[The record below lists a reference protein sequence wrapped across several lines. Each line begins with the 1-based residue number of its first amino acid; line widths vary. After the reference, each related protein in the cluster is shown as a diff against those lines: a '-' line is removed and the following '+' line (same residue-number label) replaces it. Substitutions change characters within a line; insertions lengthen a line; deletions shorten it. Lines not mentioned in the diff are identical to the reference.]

1 MPESGEEDFDQQR
14 RNRDKFVREREYGDR
29 TRGRDFAMDRRDY
42 SNGTGMKRNTIR
54 REDEP
59 VVKRNRFDSA
69 SDSFDPQFIRKEE
82 TTIPVMLTFKKFLA
96 TQDDSLTDEEAIE
109 KYKEYK
115 LEFKRQEYEKYF
127 QQHRDEE
134 WFRLK
139 YHPVDSGTIKEEQ
152 KAFVQKRLDIF
163 TSFLENVVIKLEDG
177 PDEALEALNDEEIED
192 ESITDLKKM
201 QQQKSDAPNGSNG
214 DVKTEVKT
222 ETDAAV
228 SSQDAEGSELCKQH
242 PGFLRIGLTD
252 PLQESKFQ
260 RRGWVTFRRDVN
272 VKEIFW
278 GLKNA
283 KIAGA
288 DLGAIVNRDL
298 KRRIRFVNG
307 VTLHRTVAQN
317 DIKHAAK
324 LIVLYDHKAKL
335 HLDPEAPYGPI
346 EDLDSA
352 IVQSKNPVLKGIVD
366 YLVEE
371 TSAEEE
377 ELLGMN
383 GNAETDAKIPLEIDT
398 DQLKVLDKLVLYLRI
413 VHSVDFY
420 NHGEYPNEDTMP
432 NRIGIIHVRG
442 FPPKEDQFEKSEN
455 GTVMIPKSFI
465 DVSFAFLPSL
475 DSYMLYRTSL
485 LVSTTDLIQHYSKIP
500 YILQKSSR
508 NLATRM
514 PKKLSK
520 TLLQQIVLNW
530 RKTNGCAHSQH
541 LVSKHQEKLDEVK
554 DEALYFNNYLS
565 DPCRPQNPEPK
576 AVPQSQPQT
585 SSTISSTDERRP
597 QQDFDRNGIKLG
609 CTN

>member
-1 MPESGEEDFDQQR
+1 MPESGDEDVDQQR
-14 RNRDKFVREREYGDR
+14 KNRDKFVREREYGDR

-42 SNGTGMKRNTIR
+42 SNGAGMKRNTIR

-82 TTIPVMLTFKKFLA
+82 TAIPVMLTFKKFLA

-115 LEFKRQEYEKYF
+115 LEFKHQEYEKYF

-139 YHPVDSGTIKEEQ
+139 YHPVDSETIKEEQ
-152 KAFVQKRLDIF
+152 KAFGQKRLDIF
-163 TSFLENVVIKLEDG
+163 TSFLENGLIAQTNLDYSNAANIIRLMDSGSSKNPKLQ
-177 PDEALEALNDEEIED
+177 
-192 ESITDLKKM
+192 M
-201 QQQKSDAPNGSNG
+201 
-214 DVKTEVKT
+214 
-222 ETDAAV
+222 AAM
-228 SSQDAEGSELCKQH
+228 LCKQH

-260 RRGWVTFRRDVN
+260 RRGWVTYRRDVN

-298 KRRIRFVNG
+298 KRRIRSVNG

-335 HLDPEAPYGPI
+335 HMDPEVPYGPI
-346 EDLDSA
+346 DDLDSA
-352 IVQSKNPVLKGIVD
+352 IIQSKNPVLKGIVD

-383 GNAETDAKIPLEIDT
+383 GNADTDAKIQLEVDT
-398 DQLKVLDKLVLYLRI
+398 DLLKVLDKLVLYLRI

-465 DVSFAFLPSL
+465 D
-475 DSYMLYRTSL
+475 
-485 LVSTTDLIQHYSKIP
+485 
-500 YILQKSSR
+500 
-508 NLATRM
+508 
-514 PKKLSK
+514 
-520 TLLQQIVLNW
+520 
-530 RKTNGCAHSQH
+530 H
-541 LVSKHQEKLDEVK
+541 LTSKHQEKLDEVK

-585 SSTISSTDERRP
+585 SSTTSPMDERRP
-597 QQDFDRNGIKLG
+597 QQDFDRNVQRGNWANNSRFGGGGRTFPGHFNKPRYFDQAADMGRNRQVSSYRDLDAPEEIF
-609 CTN
+609 